1 VIWEAIAKDE
11 RTPAHAELGSLRAF
25 IDAVER
31 AGRLVRVQEPVH
43 WRHELGRRARA
54 GKSPL
59 LFENIVDYPGQRV
72 FTNGLRDVSLI
83 GIALGL
89 GSRWGRDELIAEA
102 RRRAAMPIA
111 PRTVERG
118 PVMENVI
125 EGDAVELTR
134 FPVPHWNEQDCD
146 RYIGTWHIN
155 VTCDPETGARNVG
168 LYRMQML
175 GPRRATVSTS
185 PGSHLAQHVAKAERS
200 GDPLAMAM
208 AIGVGEA
215 TIMAAA
221 AGCPSG
227 VDEFALAGG
236 FRGWALDLMRCRTV
250 NLEVPADAE
259 IVVEGFIH
267 PNVRVQDGPYFDY
280 TGTVNTN
287 PNAFLFEATRVMHRD
302 GAIFRGTS
310 IGEPGAEDHQ
320 LLSILAEIK
329 LLDFHGS
336 SVKKSFQDMVLR
348 ERFRKWTQAS

>member
-1 VIWEAIAKDE
+1 MVNAATDE
-11 RTPAHAELGSLRAF
+11 SPVRTEQGSLRGF
-25 IDAVER
+25 IDLVER
-31 AGRLVRVQEPVH
+31 AGRLVRVQELVH
-43 WRHELGRRARA
+43 WRHELGRMARA

-72 FTNGLRDVSLI
+72 FTNGLRDMSLI
-83 GIALGL
+83 GLALGL
-89 GSRWGRDELIAEA
+89 GTRWGRDELIAEA
-102 RRRAAMPIA
+102 RHRAGMPIA
-111 PRTVERG
+111 PRIVERG

-125 EGDAVELTR
+125 EGDAVDLTR

-155 VTCDPETGARNVG
+155 VTSDPETGARNVG
-168 LYRMQML
+168 LYRMQLL

-185 PGSHLAQHVAKAERS
+185 PGSHLAQHVAKAERA

-221 AGCPSG
+221 AGCPLG
-227 VDEFALAGG
+227 VDEFAVAGG
-236 FRGWALDLMRCRTV
+236 FRGWAVDLVRCRASG
-250 NLEVPADAE
+250 LEVPADAE

-280 TGTVNTN
+280 TGTVHTN
-287 PNAFLFEATRVMHRD
+287 PNAFLFEATRIMHRD

-310 IGEPGAEDHQ
+310 IGVPGAEDHQ

-336 SVKKSFQDMVLR
+336 NVKKSFQDMVLR
-348 ERFRKWTQAS
+348 ERFRKWTQAG

>member
-1 VIWEAIAKDE
+1 MNGEAIAKDE
-11 RTPAHAELGSLRAF
+11 KPPARAELGSLRAF
-25 IDAVER
+25 IHAVDC
-31 AGRLVRVQEPVH
+31 AGRLVRVREPVD
-43 WRHELGRRARA
+43 WRCELGRRARA
-54 GKSPL
+54 SKSPL

-89 GSRWGRDELIAEA
+89 GTRWGREELIAEA
-102 RRRAAMPIA
+102 RHRAAMPIA
-111 PRTVERG
+111 PLMVERG
-118 PVMENVI
+118 PVMENVL
-125 EGDAVELTR
+125 EGDAVDLTR

-155 VTCDPETGARNVG
+155 VTCDPETMARNVG

-185 PGSHLAQHVAKAERS
+185 PGSHLAQHVAKAERT

-215 TIMAAA
+215 TVMAAA

-236 FRGWALDLMRCRTV
+236 FRGWALDLVRCGTV

-287 PNAFLFEATRVMHRD
+287 PNAFLFEATRIMHRD
-302 GAIFRGTS
+302 DAIFRGTS
-310 IGEPGAEDHQ
+310 IGVPGAEDHQ

>member
-1 VIWEAIAKDE
+1 MTANQATSVEVPARNEA
-11 RTPAHAELGSLRAF
+11 GSLRAF

-31 AGRLVRVQEPVH
+31 AGRLVRVEEPVH
-43 WRHELGRRARA
+43 WRHELGRMARA
-54 GKSPL
+54 SKSPL

-89 GSRWGRDELIAEA
+89 GTRWGRDELINEA
-102 RRRAAMPIA
+102 RHRAALQIA
-111 PRTVERG
+111 PQIVEHG
-118 PVMENVI
+118 PVMENVMD
-125 EGDAVELTR
+125 GQAVDLTL

-155 VTCDPETGARNVG
+155 VTCDAETGARNVG
-168 LYRMQML
+168 LYRMQIL

-185 PGSHLAQHVAKAERS
+185 PGSHLARHVAKAERT
-200 GDPLAMAM
+200 GDALAMAM

-221 AGCPSG
+221 AGCPLG
-227 VDEFALAGG
+227 VDEFAVAGG
-236 FRGWALDLMRCRTV
+236 LRGWALDLVRCGAV
-250 NLEVPADAE
+250 DLEVPADAE

-287 PNAFLFEATRVMHRD
+287 PNAFLFEATRIMHRD

-310 IGEPGAEDHQ
+310 IGVPGAEDHQ
-320 LLSILAEIK
+320 LMSILAEIK

-336 SVKKSFQDMVLR
+336 NVKKNFQDMVLR
-348 ERFRKWTQAS
+348 ERFRRWTQAS

>member
-1 VIWEAIAKDE
+1 MKADRAMDEEPSVRTEA
-11 RTPAHAELGSLRAF
+11 GSLRAF
-25 IDAVER
+25 IHAIEG
-31 AGRLVRVQEPVH
+31 AGRLVRVLEPVH
-43 WRHELGRRARA
+43 WRYELGRMARA
-54 GKSPL
+54 SKSSL

-89 GSRWGRDELIAEA
+89 GTRWGREQLIVEA
-102 RRRAAMPIA
+102 RHRAAMQMASQI
-111 PRTVERG
+111 VEHG

-125 EGDAVELTR
+125 EGDAVDLTR

-155 VTCDPETGARNVG
+155 VTSDPETGARNVG
-168 LYRMQML
+168 LYRMQLL
-175 GPRRATVSTS
+175 GARRATVSTS
-185 PGSHLAQHVAKAERS
+185 PGSHLAQHVAKAERV
-200 GDPLAMAM
+200 GDPLPMAM

-221 AGCPSG
+221 AGCPLG
-227 VDEFALAGG
+227 VDEFAVAGG
-236 FRGWALDLMRCRTV
+236 FRGWALDLVRCGTV
-250 NLEVPADAE
+250 DLDVPADAE

-310 IGEPGAEDHQ
+310 IGVPGAEDHQ
-320 LLSILAEIK
+320 LLAILAEIK

-336 SVKKSFQDMVLR
+336 NVKKSFQDMVLR
-348 ERFRKWTQAS
+348 ERFRRWTQAG